1 MADSAASVRIRRLHD
16 SGDDDDY
23 SAMTPAERL
32 EMMWQ
37 LALDAW
43 AFKGLENA
51 ESQFSRHLVHVQRRG
66 R

>member
-1 MADSAASVRIRRLHD
+1 MADSAELVRVRRLHD
-16 SGDDDDY
+16 AGEDDDF
-23 SAMTPAERL
+23 SAMTAAERL
-32 EMMWQ
+32 GIMWQ